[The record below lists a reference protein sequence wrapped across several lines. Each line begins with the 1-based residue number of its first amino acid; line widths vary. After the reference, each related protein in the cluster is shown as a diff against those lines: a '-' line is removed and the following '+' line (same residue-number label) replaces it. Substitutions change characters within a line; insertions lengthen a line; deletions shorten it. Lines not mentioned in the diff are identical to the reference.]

1 MTNKMN
7 CWICDSKKISK
18 INIVCNKKLNNYF
31 VMNAALFL
39 KILQ

>member
-18 INIVCNKKLNNYF
+18 INIVCNKK
-31 VMNAALFL
+31 VEQLFCNELLCL